1 MRNTHQPSGAPFAS
15 SSVPHERPPSWQRY
29 SVASLSFATSLV
41 ITLVI
46 RAWIGDT
53 DPFYPLFMAGV
64 IAAAWYGGLGPG
76 LLAAALSVVTNAAI
90 AAGAGSHLM
99 LPPPAELVRLTA
111 FSLAAVF
118 VSILALAR
126 DRALAGIREQ
136 LDKAERSQRVFDA
149 MMEHIPLGIT
159 IADAPDVTV
168 RAVSRFGRELTGR
181 PREAIE
187 GIPVSLHADRWDIYS
202 ADGVTPARN
211 EDLPL
216 TRATQKGEI
225 VREEEWVLRRADG
238 ARIPILCTAAP
249 IRDADGRITGGVIGW
264 QDMSERK
271 RAEEALRESEQRF
284 RTMADAIPQLAWTA
298 RPDGYIHWYN
308 RRWHEYT
315 GMTPRQLEGWGW
327 QSVHD
332 PEVLPKVLE
341 QWRGSIA
348 TAKPFEMVFPL
359 RGADGRFRPFLTR
372 VEPLKDARGRVV
384 QWFGTNTDIEELK
397 RAETAQELLAAIVES
412 SDDAILSKSVDGTVL
427 SWNDGARRLL
437 GYRAEEIV
445 GKPSAV
451 LVPPEHVHE
460 EEENLARLRR
470 GERVERGATVRVAK
484 DGRRMDVSVTLS
496 PLKDGDGHVVGAS
509 TIIHDV
515 TERKRAE
522 EELKAA
528 KLSAEEA
535 KAAAERANTAKDH
548 FLAVL
553 SHELR
558 TPLAPVVTALSMLK
572 DDPRV
577 DAGIR
582 EMLDMVRRN
591 VDLEGRLIDDLL
603 DVARIAR
610 GKIELEKKV
619 VPLCEVIRRAVEV
632 CKPDI
637 DARRLHFGVD
647 MGPDAPYLVHADTAR
662 LQQVFWNL
670 LKNAIKFTPH
680 GGCVGV
686 RCRAKDHTVIAE
698 INDSG
703 MGIEPAELARIFTAF
718 EQDRSMARPFGGL
731 GLGLAIARAIV
742 EMHGGTIEAHSE
754 GRQRGA
760 TFRVRL
766 PVLDASRLATPGRE
780 QQAPAVAPSSAR
792 PLRILLVEDHGDT
805 ADMMRLVLT
814 MHGHDVKLAGDVA
827 TALEEAGRSA
837 FDLLVSDLGLP
848 DGSGT
853 DLMTELRRRGFK
865 MPGIALSGYGQEQ
878 DIRRSR
884 DVGFAAH
891 LTKPASADRLAEAI
905 ASVTARTSTPP
916 EGGTT

>member
-1 MRNTHQPSGAPFAS
+1 MSNSIQSNGKPFAS
-15 SSVPHERPPSWQRY
+15 SSAPHQLLPSWRRY
-29 SVASLSFATSLV
+29 AVAGLSFAASLAV
-41 ITLVI
+41 TLLI
-46 RAWIGDT
+46 RAWIGGT
-53 DPFYPLFMAGV
+53 EPFYPLFMAGV

-90 AAGAGSHLM
+90 AAGGGSHLA
-99 LPPPAELVRLTA
+99 LPPAAELVRLSA

-118 VSILALAR
+118 VSILADAR
-126 DRALAGIREQ
+126 DRALAGIRAH
-136 LDKAERSQRVFDA
+136 LDKAEKSQRVFDA

-181 PREAIE
+181 PREEIE

-216 TRATQKGEI
+216 TRATQKGEV

-249 IRDADGRITGGVIGW
+249 IRDADGKITGGVIGW
-264 QDMSERK
+264 QDMTERK

-315 GMTPRQLEGWGW
+315 GMTPEQMEGWGW

-341 QWRGSIA
+341 QWRASIA
-348 TAKPFEMVFPL
+348 TARPFEMVFPL

-397 RAETAQELLAAIVES
+397 GAESAQELLAAIVES

-427 SWNDGARRLL
+427 SWNDGAQRLL
-437 GYRAEEIV
+437 GYRAEEII
-445 GKPSAV
+445 GKPSAM
-451 LVPPEHVHE
+451 LLPPERAQE

-470 GERVERGATVRVAK
+470 GERVERGATVRVAR
-484 DGRRMDVSVTLS
+484 DGRRIDVSVTVS
-496 PLKDGDGHVVGAS
+496 PLKDRDGHVVGAS
-509 TIIHDV
+509 TIIHDI

-522 EELKAA
+522 EALKAA
-528 KLSAEEA
+528 KLSAEQA
-535 KAAAERANTAKDH
+535 KAAAEQASKAKDH

-558 TPLAPVVTALSMLK
+558 TPLAPVVTALSMLQ

-582 EMLDMVRRN
+582 EMLEMVRRN

-637 DARRLHFGVD
+637 EARRLHFGVD
-647 MGPDAPYLVHADTAR
+647 IGRDAPYLVHADTAR

-686 RCRAKDHTVIAE
+686 RCRLNDHTVIAE

-718 EQDRSMARPFGGL
+718 EQDRSTARPFGGL

-754 GRQRGA
+754 GPQRGA

-780 QQAPAVAPSSAR
+780 QPAAAVAPSSSTR

-805 ADMMRLVLT
+805 ADMMRLLLT
-814 MHGHDVKLAGDVA
+814 MHGHDVKVAGDVA
-827 TALEEAGRSA
+827 TALEEAGGSA

-884 DVGFAAH
+884 EVGFAAH

-905 ASVTARTSTPP
+905 ASVTDQT
-916 EGGTT
+916 